1 MGLREISLV
10 LLAAGASL
18 AIVGGMGACCYN
30 LRFFSKNTVY
40 MNQWGG
46 FTLKSGL
53 QSALASGIIG
63 LVCALVALVALVLLI
78 IGFNKMIVSILFIVS
93 AVLYLG
99 ELIPEAV
106 FLAKYQY
113 LVIKQG
119 SGFVETVDYQ
129 VPPKSGEVAL
139 DGEETKWALSVDQKW
154 EEQKTKYVTECAK
167 LQGMNEG
174 TCSDIVGKIDSQLRG
189 GILGTSAVFAGAAWI
204 WSEEG
209 KSWQQVSDPT
219 GERGPKYYLF
229 VPDFW
234 NTKYPDAMMKGGSL
248 KSESECDAFDV
259 AVAEYKGG
267 WSSKAVTK
275 RVVAGCKKSFE
286 ETEKSGDSKDEQSSA
301 EGKGLRE
308 MARAYQ
314 YESGVGVWVA
324 NTIMIGIQTFAFAIT
339 LGGVILSFIAGGS
352 KDDPEP

>member
-1 MGLREISLV
+1 
-10 LLAAGASL
+10 
-18 AIVGGMGACCYN
+18 
-30 LRFFSKNTVY
+30 

-53 QSALASGIIG
+53 QSALASGILG

-93 AVLYLG
+93 AVLYIG

-113 LVIKQG
+113 PVLKDG
-119 SGFVETVDYQ
+119 SGFVETVAYN
-129 VPPKSGEVAL
+129 VPPKSGEVTL
-139 DGEETKWALSVDQKW
+139 DGEETKWALSVQTKW
-154 EEQKTKYVTECAK
+154 QEQKTKYVTECAK
-167 LQGMNEG
+167 DPDMNEG
-174 TCSDIVGKIDSQLRG
+174 ACGTIVDQIESQLK

-219 GERGPKYYLF
+219 GDSGPQYHLF

-234 NTKYPDAMMKGGSL
+234 NTKYPDAMRKGGTL

-259 AVAEYKGG
+259 AVTEYKGG

-275 RVVAGCKKSFE
+275 WVVAGCKKQFE
-286 ETEKSGDSKDEQSSA
+286 AEPEKSGDSKDEQSSA
-301 EGKGLRE
+301 SAKRYRE
-308 MARAYQ
+308 MARVYQ
-314 YESGVGVWVA
+314 YESAIGVWVA